1 MSLKSA
7 AGGISMLLG
16 LASIV
21 AHGDDD
27 YPTDMDLEVAYCDGA
42 SEAGLQSP
50 TTKSTVVLHDLM
62 VKRKQHFAAYLIS
75 RGYGDRKDIFS
86 LGTAMAQGKADF
98 QLSEEASARC
108 VAECQRDT
116 LPADPK
122 LRSKAIEDVL
132 GCGRACMIHSTDGRS
147 EKLRMCEDIEKS
159 LPF

>member
-1 MSLKSA
+1 
-7 AGGISMLLG
+7 MLLG

-21 AHGDDD
+21 AHGDGD

-50 TTKSTVVLHDLM
+50 TTKSTVVLHDLLA
-62 VKRKQHFAAYLIS
+62 KRKEHFASYLVS
-75 RGYGDRKDIFS
+75 RGYGDRKDILS
-86 LGTAMAQGKADF
+86 LEPAMAQGRADF
-98 QLSEEASARC
+98 QVSEAASERC
-108 VAECQRDT
+108 VAECQRNA

-132 GCGRACMIHSTDGRS
+132 GCGRACMIRSTDGKS
-147 EKLRMCEDIEKS
+147 EKLRMCEDVEKS